1 MRAKKEQKDHGKV
14 PERSHRI
21 PLEVVSYARGG
32 ILYIVRKTGWPVVTF
47 VVSLQKKIK
56 NNTP

>member
-1 MRAKKEQKDHGKV
+1 M
-14 PERSHRI
+14 ERRLRI

-32 ILYIVRKTGWPVVTF
+32 ILYIVRKTGLPVVTF